1 MRVTSKPATGCGEP
15 MPIALFVA
23 LQFLREGKTASSL
36 VVAAVGVGVTVI
48 VFLSALIG
56 GLQQS
61 LIDKTLGTQ
70 AHVVVRPPEEAPRR
84 LRAEPDTIIAPRVQR
99 PAQRVRSIV
108 GWQRAMAELAD
119 DPEVEVVT
127 PVVTGPGFAVRGTAS
142 KAVTVLGIDVAS
154 YVRVIAIDD
163 RLVAGE
169 LPRSGAEAAIGSELA
184 TDLGIE
190 VGDKLRLQAAGGRTE
205 LFTIS
210 GVFRLGNREVDERW
224 VLLTLRSGQT
234 LLDLVGGVSSLELRV
249 ATLFDAERTAS
260 RLASATGL
268 VSESWMTTNAEL
280 LTALRSQGASS
291 LLIQAF
297 VVLAV
302 TIGIASV
309 LVVSVVQKRREIGI
323 LRAMGLSRGRIVQV
337 FMIQGGVLG
346 LLGSVVGVAAGIAV
360 AMAFRGAVVDARGA
374 PLFPISVELPLVL
387 TAAATA
393 IATGLVAALLP
404 ALRAGRLD
412 PAVAIRHD

>member
-1 MRVTSKPATGCGEP
+1 
-15 MPIALFVA
+15 MPIAVFVA

-61 LIDKTLGTQ
+61 LIDKTLGAQ
-70 AHVVVRPPEEAPRR
+70 AHIVVRPPEERARLLRIDDAPSG
-84 LRAEPDTIIAPRVQR
+84 TIIASREQR

-108 GWQRAMAELAD
+108 GWQRTMAELAQ

-127 PVVTGPGFAVRGTAS
+127 PVVAGPGFAVRGTAS
-142 KAVTVLGIDVAS
+142 KSVNVLGIEPSS
-154 YVRVIAIDD
+154 YVQVVAIDD
-163 RLVAGE
+163 RLIAGA
-169 LPRSGAEAAIGSELA
+169 LPSSGAQAAIGSELA
-184 TDLGIE
+184 ADLGIE

-205 LFTIS
+205 LFTVS
-210 GVFRLGNREVDERW
+210 GVFQLGNREVDERW

-249 ATLFDAERTAS
+249 RGLFEAETTAV
-260 RLASATGL
+260 RLAAASGL
-268 VSESWMTTNAEL
+268 VADSWMRTNDQL
-280 LTALRSQGASS
+280 LTALRSQSASS
-291 LLIQAF
+291 LLIQVF

-323 LRAMGLSRGRIVQV
+323 LRAMGMSRGRIVLV
-337 FMIQGGVLG
+337 FMVQGGVLG
-346 LLGSVVGVAAGIAV
+346 MLGSIVGVALGIAV
-360 AMAFRGAVVDARGA
+360 AMAFGSAVVDARGA
-374 PLFPISVELPLVL
+374 PLFPITVELPLVL
-387 TAAATA
+387 TAAGTA
-393 IATGLVAALLP
+393 IATGLIAAVLP
-404 ALRAGRLD
+404 AIRAGRLD

>member
-1 MRVTSKPATGCGEP
+1 
-15 MPIALFVA
+15 MPIAVFVA
-23 LQFLREGKTASSL
+23 LQFLREGKTASGL
-36 VVAAVGVGVTVI
+36 VIAAVGVGVTVI

-61 LIDKTLGTQ
+61 LIDKTLGSQ
-70 AHVVVRPPEEAPRR
+70 AHIVVRPPEERPRA
-84 LRAEPDTIIAPRVQR
+84 LMIEDTEAGTLVASREQP

-108 GWQRAMAELAD
+108 GWQRTMTELAA

-142 KAVTVLGIDVAS
+142 KSIAVLGVDVAS
-154 YVRVIAIDD
+154 YVRVVALDE
-163 RLVAGE
+163 RLLTGT

-184 TDLGIE
+184 ADLGVE
-190 VGDKLRLQAAGGRTE
+190 VGDKLRVQAAGGRTE

-210 GVFRLGNREVDERW
+210 GTFRLGNREVDERW
-224 VLLTLRSGQT
+224 VLVTLRSGQT

-249 ATLFDAERTAS
+249 RGLFDAEATSVRIA
-260 RLASATGL
+260 AGTGL
-268 VSESWMTTNAEL
+268 VAESWMRTNAEL
-280 LTALRSQGASS
+280 LTALRSQSASS
-291 LLIQAF
+291 VLIQAF

-323 LRAMGLSRGRIVQV
+323 MRAMGMSRGRVVAV
-337 FMIQGGVLG
+337 FMVQGGILG
-346 LLGSVVGVAAGIAV
+346 LLGSLVGVAAGVAV
-360 AMAFRGAVVDARGA
+360 ATAFGSAVVDARGA
-374 PLFPISVELPLVL
+374 PLFPIDVELQLVL
-387 TAAATA
+387 TAAGIA
-393 IATGLVAALLP
+393 IATGLVAAVLP
-404 ALRAGRLD
+404 AIRAGRLD

>member
-1 MRVTSKPATGCGEP
+1 
-15 MPIALFVA
+15 MPVAIFVA

-61 LIDKTLGTQ
+61 LIDKTLGAQ
-70 AHVVVRPPEEAPRR
+70 AHVVVRPPEEAPRL
-84 LRAEPDTIIAPRVQR
+84 LRAPDAAEGTIIASQLQR

-108 GWQRAMAELAD
+108 GWQRTMAELAA
-119 DPEVEVVT
+119 DPEVDVVT
-127 PVVTGPGFAVRGTAS
+127 PVVSGAGFAVRGTAS
-142 KAVTVLGIDVAS
+142 KSVAVLGVEPES
-154 YVRVIAIDD
+154 YVRVVAIDD
-163 RLVAGE
+163 RLVAGR
-169 LPRSGAEAAIGSELA
+169 LPGSGAEAAIGVELA
-184 TDLGIE
+184 ADLGVE

-205 LFTIS
+205 LFTVA
-210 GVFRLGNREVDERW
+210 GVFRLGNRGVDERW
-224 VLLTLRSGQT
+224 VLITLRSGQT

-249 ATLFDAERTAS
+249 RTLFDAEATAT

-268 VSESWMTTNAEL
+268 VADSWMTTNAEL
-280 LTALRSQGASS
+280 LTALRSQSASS
-291 LLIQAF
+291 LLIQVF

-323 LRAMGLSRGRIVQV
+323 LRAMGMSRGRIVLV
-337 FMIQGGVLG
+337 FMVQGGVLG
-346 LLGSVVGVAAGIAV
+346 MLGSIVGVATGVGV
-360 AMAFRGAVVDARGA
+360 ATAFGHAAVDARGA

-393 IATGLVAALLP
+393 IATGLVAAVLP
-404 ALRAGRLD
+404 AIRAGRLD

>member
-1 MRVTSKPATGCGEP
+1 
-15 MPIALFVA
+15 MPIAVFIA

-36 VVAAVGVGVTVI
+36 VIAAVGVGVTVI

-70 AHVVVRPPEEAPRR
+70 AHVVVRPPEEVPRL
-84 LRAEPDTIIAPRVQR
+84 LRADDAPADTIVASRVQR

-108 GWQRAMAELAD
+108 GWQRTMVELAA
-119 DPEVEVVT
+119 DPEVSVVT
-127 PVVTGPGFAVRGTAS
+127 PVVSGPGFAVRGTAS
-142 KAVTVLGIDVAS
+142 KSVNVLGIEPSS
-154 YVRVIAIDD
+154 YVRVVAIDD
-163 RLVAGE
+163 RLVAGR
-169 LPRSGAEAAIGSELA
+169 LPDSGAEAAIGSELA
-184 TDLGIE
+184 ADLGVE
-190 VGDKLRLQAAGGRTE
+190 VGDKLRLQADDGRTA
-205 LFTIS
+205 LFTVS

-249 ATLFDAERTAS
+249 RELFDAETTAL
-260 RLASATGL
+260 RLGAATGL
-268 VSESWMTTNAEL
+268 VAQSWMNTNSEL
-280 LTALRSQGASS
+280 LTALRSQSASS

-323 LRAMGLSRGRIVQV
+323 LRAMGMSRGRIVLV
-337 FMIQGGVLG
+337 FMVQGGVLG
-346 LLGSVVGVAAGIAV
+346 MLGSIVGVAAGVAV

-374 PLFPISVELPLVL
+374 PLFPISVELPLIL

-393 IATGLVAALLP
+393 ITTGLVAAVLP
-404 ALRAGRLD
+404 AIRAGRLD

>member
-1 MRVTSKPATGCGEP
+1 
-15 MPIALFVA
+15 MPVAIFVA

-70 AHVVVRPPEEAPRR
+70 AHVVVRPQEEAPRL
-84 LRAEPDTIIAPRVQR
+84 LRAQDAAEGTIIASQLQR

-108 GWQRAMAELAD
+108 AWQRTMAELAA

-127 PVVTGPGFAVRGTAS
+127 PVVSGAGFAVRGTAS
-142 KAVTVLGIDVAS
+142 KSVAVLGIEPES
-154 YVRVIAIDD
+154 YVRVVAIDD
-163 RLVAGE
+163 RLVAGR
-169 LPRSGAEAAIGSELA
+169 LPGSGAEAAIGLGLA
-184 TDLGIE
+184 ADLGVE

-205 LFTIS
+205 LFTVA

-224 VLLTLRSGQT
+224 VLVSLRSGQT

-249 ATLFDAERTAS
+249 RTLFDAEATAT

-268 VSESWMTTNAEL
+268 VADSWMTTNAEL
-280 LTALRSQGASS
+280 LTALRSQSASS
-291 LLIQAF
+291 LLIQVF

-323 LRAMGLSRGRIVQV
+323 LRAMGMSRGRIVLV
-337 FMIQGGVLG
+337 FMVQGGVLG
-346 LLGSVVGVAAGIAV
+346 MLGSIVGVAAGIAV
-360 AMAFRGAVVDARGA
+360 ATAFGHAAVDARGA
-374 PLFPISVELPLVL
+374 PLFPVTVELPLVL
-387 TAAATA
+387 SAAATA
-393 IATGLVAALLP
+393 IATGLVAAVLP
-404 ALRAGRLD
+404 AIRAGRLD